1 MAVRAEAAAESGGG
15 EVKHYIPYARSDVG
29 TPQVEAV
36 VEWLGVNEL
45 LSVLRTLPPEN
56 EFPILLDF
64 LVEFAG
70 GLELAKHRMA
80 EMLVDQ
86 AAVSYKAHAEA
97 VKKIKDRIAELH
109 EIGGGI

>member
-1 MAVRAEAAAESGGG
+1 MAVRAEAAAESGGR

-29 TPQVEAV
+29 SPQVEAV
-36 VEWLGVNEL
+36 VE
-45 LSVLRTLPPEN
+45 VLRTLPPEK
-56 EFPILLDF
+56 EFSILLDF

-70 GLELAKHRMA
+70 GLELVKHRMA

-97 VKKIKDRIAELH
+97 VKKINARIVELH
-109 EIGGGI
+109 GEAVPDGS

>member
-1 MAVRAEAAAESGGG
+1 MV
-15 EVKHYIPYARSDVG
+15 HNIPYVRTDTGAS
-29 TPQVEAV
+29 QVDAI

-45 LSVLRTLPPEN
+45 LTVLRMLPPEK
-56 EFPILLDF
+56 EFPLLLDF

-70 GLELAKHRMA
+70 GLELAEHRME

-97 VKKIKDRIAELH
+97 VKNLKNRIIELF
-109 EIGGGI
+109 EGTADET